1 MTLRITDQAYAT
13 DTGRQRSA
21 NEDSVFVRAP
31 LFVIA
36 DGMGGARAGEV
47 ASKTVVDAFDRPLPE
62 APPERVLR
70 ETIEGANR
78 TVYSLANKDPNL
90 SGMGTTTTAAILDE
104 GSDEV
109 AIGHV
114 GDSRAYRL
122 RRGKLERLTRDHSL
136 VEEMRRKGQ
145 LTEAQAEDHPQRS
158 IITRSVGPEP
168 EVEVDLQT
176 VPAQAGDIFLLCSD
190 GLTTMLD
197 DEHVERL
204 LNRATSMPNA
214 VRALVDEA
222 NRAGGRDNIS
232 VIAFKVVDAAEPAL
246 DAEGA
251 TLIGASAEEAGLTAT
266 EVRRRAAADASR
278 QRREQAA
285 ASRRPGRGRKIVK
298 RVGGLLAL
306 LVVIGAIVFG
316 ATYGLHHTWFLGTD
330 DAGRVTLYRGVPYEL
345 PFGVKLYTEQYSS
358 PVQTESLPERRKDA
372 VTGQSVRSRDDAVQ
386 LLEEIERGQG
396 VSETTTTPTGAG
408 GVEAEAGE

>member
-1 MTLRITDQAYAT
+1 MALRITDQAYAT

-36 DGMGGARAGEV
+36 DGMGGAQAGEV
-47 ASKTVVDAFDRPLPE
+47 ASKTSVESFDRPLPD
-62 APPERVLR
+62 APPERVLK

-78 TVYSLANKDPNL
+78 EIHRLARTDPNL
-90 SGMGTTTTAAILDE
+90 TGMGTTTTAAILDAAKE
-104 GSDEV
+104 EV

-122 RRGKLERLTRDHSL
+122 RRGKIERLTRDHSL

-158 IITRSVGPEP
+158 IITRALGPEP

-176 VPAQAGDIFLLCSD
+176 VPAQAGDVFLICSD

-197 DEHVERL
+197 DDHIERL
-204 LNRATSMPNA
+204 LGRATSMAAA

-232 VIAFKVVDAAEPAL
+232 VIAFRVVDAAEPAL
-246 DAEGA
+246 DSEGA
-251 TLIGASAEEAGLTAT
+251 TLIGTSAEEAGLTAT

-278 QRREQAA
+278 RRREEAIA
-285 ASRRPGRGRKIVK
+285 PRPGRRRRIVK
-298 RVGGLLAL
+298 RVAAL
-306 LVVIGAIVFG
+306 VVAVVVIGAIVFG
-316 ATYGLHHTWFLGTD
+316 ATYGLRHVWFLGTD
-330 DAGRVTLYRGVPYEL
+330 EAGRVALYRGVPYEL
-345 PFGVKLYTEQYSS
+345 PFGIKLYTERYSA
-358 PVQTESLPERRKDA
+358 PIQTDALREKRKDA
-372 VTGQSVRSRDDAVQ
+372 VTGHGLRSHEDAVK

-396 VSETTTTPTGAG
+396 ISQ
-408 GVEAEAGE
+408 

>member
-36 DGMGGARAGEV
+36 DGMGGAQAGEV
-47 ASKTVVDAFDRPLPE
+47 ASKTSVESFDRELPDG
-62 APPERVLR
+62 PPERVLKQ
-70 ETIEGANR
+70 TIEGANR
-78 TVYSLANKDPNL
+78 TIHKLAREDPNL
-90 SGMGTTTTAAILDE
+90 AGMGTTTTAAILDE
-104 GSDEV
+104 RAEEV

-145 LTEAQAEDHPQRS
+145 LTEAQASDHPQRS
-158 IITRSVGPEP
+158 IITRALGPEP

-176 VPAQAGDIFLLCSD
+176 VPAQAGDVFLICSD

-197 DEHVERL
+197 DEHIERL
-204 LNRATSMPNA
+204 LARATSMPNA

-232 VIAFKVVDAAEPAL
+232 VIAFKVVDAAEPSL
-246 DAEGA
+246 DSEGA
-251 TLIGASAEEAGLTAT
+251 TLIGTSAEEAGLTAT
-266 EVRRRAAADASR
+266 EVRRRAAAEAAR
-278 QRREQAA
+278 RRREEQDAAKPGRRRRRVRRA
-285 ASRRPGRGRKIVK
+285 ASLIA
-298 RVGGLLAL
+298 LLA
-306 LVVIGAIVFG
+306 VIGAIVFG

-345 PFGVKLYTEQYSS
+345 PFGIKLYSERYSA
-358 PVQTESLPERRKDA
+358 PVQTDALPERRKDA
-372 VTGQSVRSRDDAVQ
+372 VTGHSVRSRADAVK

-396 VSETTTTPTGAG
+396 ITG
-408 GVEAEAGE
+408 

>member
-36 DGMGGARAGEV
+36 DGMGGAQAGEV
-47 ASKTVVDAFDRPLPE
+47 ASKTSVESFDRPLPE
-62 APPERVLR
+62 GPPERILQ

-78 TVYSLANKDPNL
+78 TIHRRAREDPNL
-90 SGMGTTTTAAILDE
+90 TGMGTTTTAAILDE
-104 GSDEV
+104 QAEEV

-145 LTEAQAEDHPQRS
+145 LTDAQAEDHPQRS
-158 IITRSVGPEP
+158 IITRALGPEP
-168 EVEVDLQT
+168 EVQVDLQT
-176 VPAQAGDIFLLCSD
+176 VPALAGDVFLICSD

-197 DEHVERL
+197 DDHIERL
-204 LNRATSMPNA
+204 LARATSMPAA
-214 VRALVDEA
+214 VRTLVDEA

-232 VIAFKVVDAAEPAL
+232 VVAFKVVDAAEPAL
-246 DAEGA
+246 DSEGA
-251 TLIGASAEEAGLTAT
+251 TLIGRSAEEEGLTAT
-266 EVRRRAAADASR
+266 EVRRRAAADAAR
-278 QRREQAA
+278 KRREEQVAA
-285 ASRRPGRGRKIVK
+285 GPSKRRRRLRQVA
-298 RVGGLLAL
+298 GGLAT

-316 ATYGLHHTWFLGTD
+316 ATYGLRHVWFLGTD
-330 DAGRVTLYRGVPYEL
+330 SAGRVALYRGVPYEL
-345 PFGVKLYTEQYSS
+345 PFGVKLYTERYSA
-358 PVQTESLPERRKDA
+358 PVQTEALPGRRRDA
-372 VTGQSVRSRDDAVQ
+372 VTGHGLRSHADAVK
-386 LLEEIERGQG
+386 LLEEIQRGQG
-396 VSETTTTPTGAG
+396 ITE
-408 GVEAEAGE
+408 

>member
-1 MTLRITDQAYAT
+1 
-13 DTGRQRSA
+13 
-21 NEDSVFVRAP
+21 
-31 LFVIA
+31 
-36 DGMGGARAGEV
+36 
-47 ASKTVVDAFDRPLPE
+47 
-62 APPERVLR
+62 
-70 ETIEGANR
+70 
-78 TVYSLANKDPNL
+78 
-90 SGMGTTTTAAILDE
+90 
-104 GSDEV
+104 V

-204 LNRATSMPNA
+204 LARATSMPNA

-246 DAEGA
+246 DSGAEGA
-251 TLIGASAEEAGLTAT
+251 TLIGSSAEEAGLTAT

-278 QRREQAA
+278 QRREDADAA
-285 ASRRPGRGRKIVK
+285 RRPGRRRRIVK
-298 RVGGLLAL
+298 RVAGLLAL

-345 PFGVKLYTEQYSS
+345 PFGVKLYSEKYSS
-358 PVQTESLPERRKDA
+358 PVQTESLPEKRKGA
-372 VTGQSVRSRDDAVQ
+372 VTGQSVRSRDDAVK
-386 LLEEIERGQG
+386 LLEEIERAQG
-396 VSETTTTPTGAG
+396 VTETAAG
-408 GVEAEAGE
+408 G

>member
-31 LFVIA
+31 VFVIA
-36 DGMGGARAGEV
+36 DGMGGAQAGEV
-47 ASKTVVDAFDRPLPE
+47 ASKTSVETFDRELP
-62 APPERVLR
+62 AGPPERVLQQ
-70 ETIEGANR
+70 TIEGANR
-78 TVYSLANKDPNL
+78 TIHKLARQDPSLT
-90 SGMGTTTTAAILDE
+90 GMGTTTTAAILDE
-104 GSDEV
+104 AAEEL

-136 VEEMRRKGQ
+136 VEEMKRKGQ

-158 IITRSVGPEP
+158 IITRALGPEP

-176 VPAQAGDIFLLCSD
+176 VSAQAGDVFLICSD

-197 DEHVERL
+197 DEHIERL
-204 LNRATSMPNA
+204 LARATSMPNA

-246 DAEGA
+246 DSAAATSEGA
-251 TLIGASAEEAGLTAT
+251 TLIGTTAEDAGLTTT
-266 EVRRRAAADASR
+266 EVRRRAAAEASR
-278 QRREQAA
+278 KRREEQDAAKPGKRRRRVRRA
-285 ASRRPGRGRKIVK
+285 AS
-298 RVGGLLAL
+298 LLAL
-306 LVVIGAIVFG
+306 LAVIGAIVFG

-345 PFGVKLYTEQYSS
+345 PFGIKLYTEQYSA
-358 PVQTESLPERRKDA
+358 PVQTESLPGRRQDA
-372 VTGQSVRSRDDAVQ
+372 VTAHSVRSHADAVT

-396 VSETTTTPTGAG
+396 I
-408 GVEAEAGE
+408 VE

>member
-36 DGMGGARAGEV
+36 DGMGGAQAGEV
-47 ASKTVVDAFDRPLPE
+47 ASKTSVESFDLALSE
-62 APPERVLR
+62 GPPERVLKQ
-70 ETIEGANR
+70 TIESANR
-78 TVYSLANKDPNL
+78 AIHKLARTDPNL

-104 GSDEV
+104 RAEEV

-158 IITRSVGPEP
+158 IITRALGPEP

-176 VPAQAGDIFLLCSD
+176 VPALAGDVFLICSD

-197 DEHVERL
+197 DDHIERL
-204 LNRATSMPNA
+204 LARATSMPNA

-232 VIAFKVVDAAEPAL
+232 VIAFKVVDAAEPGL
-246 DAEGA
+246 DSESEGA
-251 TLIGASAEEAGLTAT
+251 TLIGTSAEEAGLTST
-266 EVRRRAAADASR
+266 EVRRRAAADAAR
-278 QRREQAA
+278 KRREDQDAA
-285 ASRRPGRGRKIVK
+285 KPGKRRKRFKRTAS
-298 RVGGLLAL
+298 LLAL
-306 LVVIGAIVFG
+306 LAVIGAIVFG

-345 PFGVKLYTEQYSS
+345 PFGIKLYTEQYSA
-358 PVQTESLPERRKDA
+358 PVQTETLPERRQDA
-372 VTGQSVRSRDDAVQ
+372 VTGHSVRSHADAVK

-396 VSETTTTPTGAG
+396 ITE
-408 GVEAEAGE
+408 

>member
-36 DGMGGARAGEV
+36 DGMGGAQAGEV
-47 ASKTVVDAFDRPLPE
+47 ASKTSVESFDRELPD
-62 APPERVLR
+62 APPERILK

-78 TVYSLANKDPNL
+78 TIHKLAREDPNL

-104 GSDEV
+104 KAEEV

-158 IITRSVGPEP
+158 IITRALGPEP
-168 EVEVDLQT
+168 EVEVDVQT
-176 VPAQAGDIFLLCSD
+176 VPAQAGDVFLICSD

-197 DEHVERL
+197 DDHIARL
-204 LNRATSMPNA
+204 LARATSMPNA

-232 VIAFKVVDAAEPAL
+232 VIAFKVVDAAEPSL
-246 DAEGA
+246 DSEGA
-251 TLIGASAEEAGLTAT
+251 TLIGTSAEEAGLTAT
-266 EVRRRAAADASR
+266 EVRRRAAAEAARRRREEQDAAKPG
-278 QRREQAA
+278 QRRKRLRRA
-285 ASRRPGRGRKIVK
+285 ASAVA
-298 RVGGLLAL
+298 LLA
-306 LVVIGAIVFG
+306 VIAALVFG

-330 DAGRVTLYRGVPYEL
+330 EAGRVTLYRGVPYEL
-345 PFGVKLYTEQYSS
+345 PFGIKLYSERYSA
-358 PVQTESLPERRKDA
+358 PVQTDSLPERRRDA
-372 VTGQSVRSRDDAVQ
+372 VTGHSVRSRADAVK

-396 VSETTTTPTGAG
+396 ITR
-408 GVEAEAGE
+408 

>member
-31 LFVIA
+31 VFVIA
-36 DGMGGARAGEV
+36 DGMGGAQAGEV
-47 ASKTVVDAFDRPLPE
+47 ASKTSAESFDRELP
-62 APPERVLR
+62 AGPPERVLKQ
-70 ETIEGANR
+70 TIEGANR
-78 TVYSLANKDPNL
+78 EIHRLARADPNL
-90 SGMGTTTTAAILDE
+90 AGMGTTTTAAILDE
-104 GSDEV
+104 KAEEV

-158 IITRSVGPEP
+158 IITRALGPEP

-176 VPAQAGDIFLLCSD
+176 VPAQAGDIFLICSD

-197 DEHVERL
+197 DAHIERL
-204 LNRATSMPNA
+204 LIRATSMPNA

-232 VIAFKVVDAAEPAL
+232 VVTFKVVDAAEPAL
-246 DAEGA
+246 DSASEGA
-251 TLIGASAEEAGLTAT
+251 TLIGTTAEEAGLTAT
-266 EVRRRAAADASR
+266 EVRRRAAADAARKRR
-278 QRREQAA
+278 QDQDAAKPGKRRKRLKRVAA
-285 ASRRPGRGRKIVK
+285 A
-298 RVGGLLAL
+298 LTL

-316 ATYGLHHTWFLGTD
+316 ATYGLRHTWFLGTD
-330 DAGRVTLYRGVPYEL
+330 EAGRVTLYRGVPYEL
-345 PFGVKLYTEQYSS
+345 PFGVKLYSERYAA
-358 PVQTESLPERRKDA
+358 PVQTEALPERRKDA
-372 VTGQSVRSRDDAVQ
+372 VTGHSVRSRADAVE

-396 VSETTTTPTGAG
+396 ITE
-408 GVEAEAGE
+408 

>member
-31 LFVIA
+31 VFVIA
-36 DGMGGARAGEV
+36 DGMGGAQAGEV
-47 ASKTVVDAFDRPLPE
+47 ASKTSVESFDGDLPE
-62 APPERVLR
+62 GPPERVLKQ
-70 ETIEGANR
+70 TIEGANR
-78 TVYSLANKDPNL
+78 TIHKLAREDPNL
-90 SGMGTTTTAAILDE
+90 AGMGTTTTAAILDE
-104 GSDEV
+104 KAEEV

-158 IITRSVGPEP
+158 IITRALGPEP

-176 VPAQAGDIFLLCSD
+176 VPAQAGDIFLICSD

-197 DEHVERL
+197 DEHIERL
-204 LNRATSMPNA
+204 LRRATSMPNA

-232 VIAFKVVDAAEPAL
+232 VIAFKVVDAAEPSL
-246 DAEGA
+246 DSEGA
-251 TLIGASAEEAGLTAT
+251 TLIGETAEEAGLTAT
-266 EVRRRAAADASR
+266 EVRRRAAADAAR
-278 QRREQAA
+278 KRREDQDAAKPGKRRKRLKRA
-285 ASRRPGRGRKIVK
+285 ASAIA
-298 RVGGLLAL
+298 LLA
-306 LVVIGAIVFG
+306 VIGAIVFG
-316 ATYGLHHTWFLGTD
+316 ATYGLHHAWFLGTD
-330 DAGRVTLYRGVPYEL
+330 DAGRVTLYRGIPYEL
-345 PFGVKLYTEQYSS
+345 PFGIKLYSERYSA
-358 PVQTESLPERRKDA
+358 PIQTDALPERRRDA
-372 VTGQSVRSRDDAVQ
+372 VTGHSVRSHADAVK

-396 VSETTTTPTGAG
+396 ITE
-408 GVEAEAGE
+408 

>member
-21 NEDSVFVRAP
+21 NEDSVFVHAP
-31 LFVIA
+31 VFVIA
-36 DGMGGARAGEV
+36 DGMGGAQAGEV
-47 ASKTVVDAFDRPLPE
+47 ASKTSVEAFEGGLPE
-62 APPERVLR
+62 GPPERVLK

-78 TVYSLANKDPNL
+78 TIHRLAREDANL
-90 SGMGTTTTAAILDE
+90 TGMGTTTTAAILDPE
-104 GSDEV
+104 AEEV

-158 IITRSVGPEP
+158 IITRALGPEP

-176 VPAQAGDIFLLCSD
+176 VPAQAGDIFLICSD
-190 GLTTMLD
+190 GLTSMLD
-197 DEHVERL
+197 DEHIERL
-204 LNRATSMPNA
+204 LARATSMPNA

-232 VIAFKVVDAAEPAL
+232 VVVFKLVDAAEPAL
-246 DAEGA
+246 DSGSEGA

-266 EVRRRAAADASR
+266 EVRRRAAADAAR
-278 QRREQAA
+278 RRREEQDAAKPGKRRKRARRA
-285 ASRRPGRGRKIVK
+285 ASLI
-298 RVGGLLAL
+298 AL
-306 LVVIGAIVFG
+306 LVVVGAIVFG
-316 ATYGLHHTWFLGTD
+316 ATYGLRHVWFLGTD
-330 DAGRVTLYRGVPYEL
+330 DAGRVALYRGLPYEL
-345 PFGVKLYTEQYSS
+345 PFGIKLWDERYSAPVRTEG
-358 PVQTESLPERRKDA
+358 LPERRKNA
-372 VTGQSVRSRDDAVQ
+372 VTGHGLRSHADAVK

-396 VSETTTTPTGAG
+396 IER
-408 GVEAEAGE
+408 

>member
-1 MTLRITDQAYAT
+1 MALRITDQAYAT

-36 DGMGGARAGEV
+36 DGMGGAQAGEV
-47 ASKTVVDAFDRPLPE
+47 ASKTSVDSFDRDLPE
-62 APPERVLR
+62 GPPERVLK

-78 TVYSLANKDPNL
+78 AIHKLARTDPNL
-90 SGMGTTTTAAILDE
+90 TGMGTTTTAAILDADAE
-104 GSDEV
+104 EV

-158 IITRSVGPEP
+158 IITRALGPEP

-176 VPAQAGDIFLLCSD
+176 VPAQAGDIFLICSD
-190 GLTTMLD
+190 GLTSMLD
-197 DEHVERL
+197 DEHISRL
-204 LNRATSMPNA
+204 LARATSMPNA
-214 VRALVDEA
+214 VRSLIDEA

-232 VIAFKVVDAAEPAL
+232 VIAFKVVDAAEPSL
-246 DAEGA
+246 DPAASEGA
-251 TLIGASAEEAGLTAT
+251 TLIGSTAEEAGLTTT
-266 EVRRRAAADASR
+266 EVRRRAAADAAR
-278 QRREQAA
+278 QRREEQAA
-285 ASRRPGRGRKIVK
+285 KKPGKRRRRVK
-298 RVGGLLAL
+298 RLIGALVAL
-306 LVVIGAIVFG
+306 LVVAAIVFG
-316 ATYGLHHTWFLGTD
+316 ATYGLRHVWFLGTD
-330 DAGRVTLYRGVPYEL
+330 DAGRVALYRGLPYEL
-345 PFGVKLYTEQYSS
+345 PFGVKLYSERYSA
-358 PVQTESLPERRKDA
+358 PVQTESLTEKRRDA
-372 VTGQSVRSRDDAVQ
+372 VTGHGLRSREDAVK

-396 VSETTTTPTGAG
+396 IVQ
-408 GVEAEAGE
+408 

>member
-104 GSDEV
+104 DADEV

-251 TLIGASAEEAGLTAT
+251 TLIGSSAEEAGLTAT
-266 EVRRRAAADASR
+266 EVRRRAAADAAR
-278 QRREQAA
+278 QRREQATA
-285 ASRRPGRGRKIVK
+285 VRPGRRRRIVK
-298 RVGGLLAL
+298 RVAGLVAL

-330 DAGRVTLYRGVPYEL
+330 EAGRVTLYRGVPYEL
-345 PFGVKLYTEQYSS
+345 PFGIKLYTEQYSS
-358 PVQTESLPERRKDA
+358 PVQTEALPEKRKDA

-396 VSETTTTPTGAG
+396 VTEAANGAGAG
-408 GVEAEAGE
+408 GVAAGGAG

>member
-36 DGMGGARAGEV
+36 DGMGGAQAGEV
-47 ASKTVVDAFDRPLPE
+47 ASKTSVESFDRELPE
-62 APPERVLR
+62 GPPERILR

-78 TVYSLANKDPNL
+78 TIHRLARQDPNL
-90 SGMGTTTTAAILDE
+90 TGMGTTTTAAILDE
-104 GSDEV
+104 AKEEV

-158 IITRSVGPEP
+158 IITRALGPEP
-168 EVEVDLQT
+168 EVQVDLQT
-176 VPAQAGDIFLLCSD
+176 VPAQAGDVFLICSD

-197 DEHVERL
+197 DDHIERL
-204 LNRATSMPNA
+204 LARATSMPNA

-246 DAEGA
+246 DSEGA
-251 TLIGASAEEAGLTAT
+251 TLIGTTAEDAGLTAT
-266 EVRRRAAADASR
+266 EVRRRAAADAAR
-278 QRREQAA
+278 RRREEQVAA
-285 ASRRPGRGRKIVK
+285 GPSKRRRRFK
-298 RVGGLLAL
+298 RVAGVLAL
-306 LVVIGAIVFG
+306 LVVVGAIVFG
-316 ATYGLHHTWFLGTD
+316 ATYGLRHVWFLGTD
-330 DAGRVTLYRGVPYEL
+330 EAGRVALYRGVPYEL
-345 PFGVKLYTEQYSS
+345 PFGVKLYTERYAA
-358 PVQTESLPERRKDA
+358 PVQTEGLPERRKDA
-372 VTGQSVRSRDDAVQ
+372 VTGHSLRSHSDATN
-386 LLEEIERGQG
+386 LLEEIEHGQG
-396 VSETTTTPTGAG
+396 ITE
-408 GVEAEAGE
+408 

>member
-1 MTLRITDQAYAT
+1 M
-13 DTGRQRSA
+13 
-21 NEDSVFVRAP
+21 
-31 LFVIA
+31 
-36 DGMGGARAGEV
+36 
-47 ASKTVVDAFDRPLPE
+47 PE

-104 GSDEV
+104 TSDEV

-251 TLIGASAEEAGLTAT
+251 TLIGSAATDAGLTAT

-278 QRREQAA
+278 QRRDEAA
-285 ASRRPGRGRKIVK
+285 ASRRPGRRRKIVK
-298 RVGGLLAL
+298 RVAALVPL

-358 PVQTESLPERRKDA
+358 PVQTESLPEKRRDA

-396 VSETTTTPTGAG
+396 VRSDDGHRVGRRRSRRG
-408 GVEAEAGE
+408 G

>member
-36 DGMGGARAGEV
+36 DGMGGAQAGEV
-47 ASKTVVDAFDRPLPE
+47 ASKTSVESFDRDLPE
-62 APPERVLR
+62 GPPERVLK

-78 TVYSLANKDPNL
+78 SIHRLARQDPNL
-90 SGMGTTTTAAILDE
+90 AGMGTTTTAAILDE
-104 GSDEV
+104 GAEEV

-122 RRGKLERLTRDHSL
+122 RHGKLERLTRDHSL

-158 IITRSVGPEP
+158 IITRALGPEP

-176 VPAQAGDIFLLCSD
+176 VPAQAGDIFLICSD

-197 DEHVERL
+197 DDHIGRL
-204 LNRATSMPNA
+204 LSRATSMPNA

-232 VIAFKVVDAAEPAL
+232 VIAFKVVDAAEPSL
-246 DAEGA
+246 DSEGA
-251 TLIGASAEEAGLTAT
+251 TLIGTSAEEAGLTAT

-278 QRREQAA
+278 KRREEQVAA
-285 ASRRPGRGRKIVK
+285 GPSKRRRRFK
-298 RVGGLLAL
+298 RVAGVLAI
-306 LVVIGAIVFG
+306 LVVIGAVVFG
-316 ATYGLHHTWFLGTD
+316 ATYGLRHVWFLGTD
-330 DAGRVTLYRGVPYEL
+330 DAGRVALYRGVPYEL
-345 PFGVKLYTEQYSS
+345 PFGVKLYTERYAA
-358 PVQTESLPERRKDA
+358 PVQTAGLPGRRQDA
-372 VTGQSVRSRDDAVQ
+372 VTGHSLRSHADAAK

-396 VSETTTTPTGAG
+396 ITE
-408 GVEAEAGE
+408 

>member
-1 MTLRITDQAYAT
+1 MPLRITDQAYAT

-36 DGMGGARAGEV
+36 DGMGGAQAGEV
-47 ASKTVVDAFDRPLPE
+47 ASKTSVESWDHPLPE
-62 APPERVLR
+62 GPPERVLK

-78 TVYSLANKDPNL
+78 TIHALAREDPNL
-90 SGMGTTTTAAILDE
+90 AGMGTTTTAAILDE
-104 GSDEV
+104 AGDEV

-158 IITRSVGPEP
+158 IITRALGPEP

-176 VPAQAGDIFLLCSD
+176 VPAQAGDVFLICSD

-197 DEHVERL
+197 DEHIERL
-204 LNRATSMPNA
+204 LGRATSMPNA
-214 VRALVDEA
+214 VRALIDEA

-246 DAEGA
+246 DSEGA

-266 EVRRRAAADASR
+266 EVRRRAAADAAR
-278 QRREQAA
+278 QRRDDVAA
-285 ASRRPGRGRKIVK
+285 KRKRPGRRRKVLK
-298 RVGGLLAL
+298 RVVAPLLTL
-306 LVVIGAIVFG
+306 LVIAAIVFG
-316 ATYGLHHTWFLGTD
+316 ATYGLRHVWFLGTD
-330 DAGRVTLYRGVPYEL
+330 DAGRVALYRGVPYEL
-345 PFGVKLYTEQYSS
+345 PFGLKLWSEKYSA
-358 PVQTESLPERRKDA
+358 PVQTAALPEKRKNA
-372 VTGQSVRSRDDAVQ
+372 VTGHGLRSRDDAVK

-396 VSETTTTPTGAG
+396 VTEPTDTAATGAG
-408 GVEAEAGE
+408 G